1 MRAIIL
7 AESSHC
13 DLSPL
18 TKHIPHPLL
27 PLAGKPI
34 LMHALEALHRNSIR
48 DVEVVS
54 PTLHEQLAAA
64 IDTGPLLGMQV
75 RFEPQMFDLRHSPEP
90 CLIIGLKDLPDV
102 DWNSVFDQLGELD
115 YHALEPIRMMAMS
128 VPVGLLIPANFGG
141 KVSCDWYDIYHTE
154 AIQLP
159 ISAERLM
166 STNSLAEYYKANLRM
181 IQGEYK
187 YLKPAGREITTGHR
201 ASPRAR
207 VGQKSI
213 HSSYGYF
220 GANSKV
226 ARSATLSG
234 SVVLGDNVVIDYGA
248 RVSDSI
254 ILDNTYIGA
263 NTDCRDAIVS
273 GSLMIKVDT
282 GICLELDD
290 PLLFGTIA

>member
-7 AESSHC
+7 AESSNC

-27 PLAGKPI
+27 PMAGKPI

-54 PTLHEQLAAA
+54 PTLHRQLAAA
-64 IDTGPLLGMQV
+64 IDTRPLLGMQV
-75 RFEPQMFDLRHSPEP
+75 RFEPKMFDLRHSSER
-90 CLIIGLKDLPDV
+90 CLIIGLSDLPDV
-102 DWNSVFDQLGELD
+102 DWNGIFDQLGELE
-115 YHALEPIRMMAMS
+115 YHALVPIRMMAMS
-128 VPVGLLIPANFGG
+128 VPVALLIPANFDG
-141 KVSCDWYDIYHTE
+141 KVSCDWFDIYHTE

-166 STNSLAEYYKANLRM
+166 STNSVSEYYKSNLCM
-181 IQGEYK
+181 IQGGYK
-187 YLKPAGREITTGHR
+187 YLKPAGREFTTGHW

-213 HSSYGYF
+213 HSSHGYF

-234 SVVLGDNVVIDYGA
+234 SIVLGDNVVIDNGA

-273 GSLMIKVDT
+273 GGLMIKVDT
-282 GICLELDD
+282 GLCLELDD
-290 PLLFGTIA
+290 PVLFGAIA